1 MPLKQKLHVYSQCW
15 FNLSWYRDA
24 SDQWFWLLDGKI
36 KPQIIFLSLLRICVK
51 SIWLWCDGLSSKPI
65 AIDRFNASVT
75 RAMDLHLLKQDTKEE
90 DGEHI
95 FIKVI

>member
-1 MPLKQKLHVYSQCW
+1 
-15 FNLSWYRDA
+15 LSGVFFVDVFRKA
-24 SDQWFWLLDGKI
+24 
-36 KPQIIFLSLLRICVK
+36 
-51 SIWLWCDGLSSKPI
+51 

-95 FIKVI
+95 FIKSNLKKLKILLQKIKWIEALVIM

>member
-24 SDQWFWLLDGKI
+24 IQWFWLLDVKI
-36 KPQIIFLSLLRICVK
+36 KASNYFSLQSRICVK

-95 FIKVI
+95 FIK